1 MNKILKNGII
11 TLFALLS
18 LGYSEKGAEFD
29 RAYDDY
35 KRYVK
40 DVNKTASV
48 TISNRNFASLR
59 DRISENTAEKLKV
72 MEKIAEGDTILM
84 GRVKELKKER
94 ERMLYYMGSSIKDQT
109 FKYY

>member
-1 MNKILKNGII
+1 MNKIVKNGVL

-35 KRYVK
+35 KRYIK

-48 TISNRNFASLR
+48 TISNSDFASLR
-59 DRISENTAEKLKV
+59 DSISENTAKMIKE

-94 ERMLYYMGSSIKDQT
+94 ERMLYYMGSTIKD
-109 FKYY
+109 KNY